1 MDNSNNTTANQPI
14 QPGQA
19 PEKDN
24 LKTAVIIIA
33 VIAGLALLFGFFC
46 VTTLFKIGWDY
57 LWEQRDDWSDNS
69 YEIDGKSPSQ
79 YMLDYVGERYNDE
92 CLYVHDKASDSIDEL
107 PSIIDDSQTNISF
120 YATCKN
126 IDNGEEILISG
137 YNLDRDYRRIYDDY
151 LTAKYLP
158 ETKEYFQNVV
168 TEIGLNDRTIVDV
181 KRASLD
187 EFISLDAKA
196 TFDDLLKQKGCHFEA
211 SYFIPTSTAPTH
223 PELEAFKNYFPRNV
237 KSYSV
242 SVYFVN
248 DDVLNDRTKW
258 STSSNNMHKLF
269 TIVND
274 EVEPNNS

>member
-57 LWEQRDDWSDNS
+57 LWEQRDSWSDNS

-120 YATCKN
+120 YAACKN

-137 YNLDRDYRRIYDDY
+137 YDLDKDYRTIYDDY

-158 ETKEYFQNVV
+158 ETKEYYQKAA
-168 TEIGLNDRTIVDV
+168 TEAGFSDRTIVDG

-187 EFISLDAKA
+187 DLTPLDANA
-196 TFDDLLKQKGCHFEA
+196 AFDDLLKQEGCQFEA
-211 SYFIPTSTAPTH
+211 AYYIPRSEQPTL
-223 PELEAFKNYFPRNV
+223 PEMEALTNYYRRNV
-237 KSYSV
+237 ASYSV
-242 SVYFVN
+242 SVYLVN
-248 DDVLNDRTKW
+248 DDVFNDRTKW
-258 STSSNNMHKLF
+258 SIKGNMEKLF
-269 TIVND
+269 TSVSD
-274 EVEPNNS
+274 LAESNNS

>member
-57 LWEQRDDWSDNS
+57 LWEQRDNWSDNS

-107 PSIIDDSQTNISF
+107 PSIIDDSQTSKKESLKQICEQMGKE
-120 YATCKN
+120 YEDEQLQET
-126 IDNGEEILISG
+126 
-137 YNLDRDYRRIYDDY
+137 LDK
-151 LTAKYLP
+151 LAKYGTDLTY
-158 ETKEYFQNVV
+158 EEFEN
-168 TEIGLNDRTIVDV
+168 IILN
-181 KRASLD
+181 
-187 EFISLDAKA
+187 
-196 TFDDLLKQKGCHFEA
+196 LK
-211 SYFIPTSTAPTH
+211 
-223 PELEAFKNYFPRNV
+223 
-237 KSYSV
+237 
-242 SVYFVN
+242 
-248 DDVLNDRTKW
+248 
-258 STSSNNMHKLF
+258 
-269 TIVND
+269 
-274 EVEPNNS
+274 